1 MQELQATLEHT
12 PIPHEDVIAKGHRTV
27 WYTWFETFH
36 KHSTL
41 SCLFEVRHCARLR
54 LNHTS
59 RIVLNHMVTTCYSV
73 HGLTWEEH
81 CACSCETGPTRG

>member
-1 MQELQATLEHT
+1 MQELQAALEHT

-41 SCLFEVRHCARLR
+41 SCLFEAGLRCIPQLILQLAACCWSCASASAPLQ
-54 LNHTS
+54 LYL
-59 RIVLNHMVTTCYSV
+59 I
-73 HGLTWEEH
+73 
-81 CACSCETGPTRG
+81 PKD

>member
-1 MQELQATLEHT
+1 MMSDDLDAADMQELQAALEHT

-41 SCLFEVRHCARLR
+41 SCLFEVRNCWVYISHPLCTHILHLCAGHLPK
-54 LNHTS
+54 LC
-59 RIVLNHMVTTCYSV
+59 M
-73 HGLTWEEH
+73 
-81 CACSCETGPTRG
+81 